1 MKNLV
6 RKKYKHLNVQKLELG
21 TFQLL
26 GEILKV
32 ADNFVEYQILSLLE
46 TLSTKL
52 LEMYFQFHA

>member
-1 MKNLV
+1 M
-6 RKKYKHLNVQKLELG
+6 QKLEVG

-26 GEILKV
+26 EEILKV

-52 LEMYFQFHA
+52 LGMYFQFHA